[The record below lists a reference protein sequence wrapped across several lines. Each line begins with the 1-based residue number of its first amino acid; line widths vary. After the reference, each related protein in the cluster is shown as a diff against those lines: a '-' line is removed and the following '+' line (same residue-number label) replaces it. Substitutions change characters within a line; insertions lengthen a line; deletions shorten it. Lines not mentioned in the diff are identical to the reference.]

1 MAASTIVTSS
11 NGWKTRP
18 LVESDSTFFKE
29 SFAYYPLGSN
39 SYAARVNKFS
49 ACLYQNSLYED
60 SIIKSGKVTVADGVD
75 GNGVIRSYVTERA
88 DGQAIHT
95 RILIMHQPG
104 IMVIRSYAMHP
115 TYRGNGYA
123 HQCAAHAVGLLRE
136 WNITKCRAWIEATPS
151 FPAMPSM
158 KTKYNTAGVNLDM
171 STDTNVQDYGDES
184 SIKMLEADLSH
195 SETLKTNCPGWADV
209 TYTISTS

>member
-18 LVESDSTFFKE
+18 LVESDSTFFME
-29 SFAYYPLGSN
+29 SFADYPLGSN

-49 ACLYQNSLYED
+49 ACLYHNGLYDD
-60 SIIKSGKVTVADGVD
+60 SIIKSGKVTIADGVD
-75 GNGVIRSYVTERA
+75 GNGVIRTYITERA
-88 DGQAIHT
+88 DGKPIHT

-104 IMVIRSYAMHP
+104 MMVVRSYAMHP

-123 HQCAAHAVGLLRE
+123 HQCAAHAAGLLRE
-136 WNITKCRAWIEATPS
+136 WNITTIRAWLETVPT

-158 KTKYNTAGVNLDM
+158 RAKYNTAGFDLDI
-171 STDTNVQDYGDES
+171 STDTNLVDHGDSS
-184 SIKMLEADLSH
+184 SIKKLEAN
-195 SETLKTNCPGWADV
+195 ETQYEALKTNCPGWADV